1 MTSPACLAV
10 VLAAGEGTR
19 MRSARPKVLHE
30 VGGLA
35 MLDHVLAAAT
45 AGGADAL
52 AVVVGAGADT
62 VTAYLAARRPDAAVH
77 VQAERLGTAHAV
89 LAARPSLEA
98 GPAEVVVLFGDTP
111 LLTGATVA
119 AMRARLAGDADIV
132 IAGFSA
138 EDPTGYG
145 RLVLDGDRL
154 VAIVEEKDADAET
167 RRVTL
172 CNGGIMAFRG
182 GLLPGL
188 LDSVSNENAK
198 GEYYLTDVVAIA
210 AARGL
215 MPVVL
220 AVAEE
225 DVLGV
230 NDRVQLAEAEAVFQD
245 RARRAAM
252 LAGAT
257 LLSPRTVTFSHDTV
271 LGRDVLVEPDV
282 VFGPGVVVED
292 GATIRSFCHFEKAR
306 VRAGAIVGP
315 FARLRPGADV
325 GPGAHVGNFCEIK
338 NAVLGTGT
346 KVNHL
351 SYIGDA
357 TIGDRTNVGAG
368 TITCNYDGT
377 FKHKTIIGS
386 GVFVGSHTTLVAPVT
401 VGDGGYTAA
410 GSVVTEDVPDD
421 AVAFGRARQTN
432 KPGRARY
439 IRESLAAKKA
449 AKAEPR

>member
-1 MTSPACLAV
+1 
-10 VLAAGEGTR
+10 
-19 MRSARPKVLHE
+19 
-30 VGGLA
+30 
-35 MLDHVLAAAT
+35 
-45 AGGADAL
+45 
-52 AVVVGAGADT
+52 
-62 VTAYLAARRPDAAVH
+62 
-77 VQAERLGTAHAV
+77 
-89 LAARPSLEA
+89 
-98 GPAEVVVLFGDTP
+98 
-111 LLTGATVA
+111 
-119 AMRARLAGDADIV
+119 
-132 IAGFSA
+132 
-138 EDPTGYG
+138 
-145 RLVLDGDRL
+145 
-154 VAIVEEKDADAET
+154 
-167 RRVTL
+167 
-172 CNGGIMAFRG
+172 
-182 GLLPGL
+182 
-188 LDSVSNENAK
+188 
-198 GEYYLTDVVAIA
+198 
-210 AARGL
+210 

-220 AVAEE
+220 AVAVV

-386 GVFVGSHTTLVAPVT
+386 GVFVTLVAPVT